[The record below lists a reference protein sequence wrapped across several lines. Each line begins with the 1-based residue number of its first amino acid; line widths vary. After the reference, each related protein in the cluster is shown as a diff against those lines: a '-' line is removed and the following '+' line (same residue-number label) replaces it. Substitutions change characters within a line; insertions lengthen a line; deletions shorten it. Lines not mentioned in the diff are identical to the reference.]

1 MSIGEGQVHALLG
14 ENGAGKSTI
23 VSIMYGIL
31 QADSGSLLWRGEAIE
46 EMSPARARQ
55 LGIGMVLQHFSLFES
70 LSVLENIALTM
81 DSERHMGRLAER
93 IVEVSASYGLPLK
106 PHAHV
111 FELSVGERQRI
122 EIVRCLLQN
131 PRLLILDEPTSVL
144 TPQEVARLFIT
155 LRQLSGEGCAILYIS
170 HKLEEVRALCHHAT
184 VLRQGRVVGEC
195 EPANLSTREIAEMM
209 IGDNLSAAVHYDDVE
224 LGAERLSLKHVTQGV
239 KVGRK
244 ADLSNISMSVCGGEI
259 LGIAG
264 VAGNGQKELMATLSG
279 EKTLKNE
286 QGSILVDGIDVSLL
300 GPMRRRHHG
309 MAFVPEKRNGHAAVY
324 ELPLFE
330 NGFLT
335 AGSSLGLSAN
345 GLINAEVTRQFAGR
359 IIDDFDV
366 RTTGVEADAGS
377 LSGGNMQKFIVG
389 REILQDP
396 CVLIISQPTWG
407 VDPGAAQAI
416 HNSLLELAAKGAAI
430 VVISQD
436 LDEIFSLCG
445 RIAVLSDGHLSE
457 AHQTA
462 KVSVEEIGLLMGG
475 LHGLEVVS

>member
-1 MSIGEGQVHALLG
+1 MSIGKGEVHALLG

-31 QADSGSLLWRGEAIE
+31 QADSGSLLWRGETIE
-46 EMSPARARQ
+46 GLSPARARQ
-55 LGIGMVLQHFSLFES
+55 LGIGMVFQHFSLFDS

-81 DSERHMGRLAER
+81 DSEPHMGRLAAR
-93 IVEVSASYGLPLK
+93 IVEVSGAYGLPLN
-106 PHAHV
+106 PYAHV

-155 LRQLSGEGCAILYIS
+155 LRQLSSEGCAILYIS
-170 HKLEEVRALCHHAT
+170 HKLEEVRALCHYAT

-195 EPANLSTREIAEMM
+195 EPANLSTRKIAEMM
-209 IGDNLSAAVHYDDVE
+209 IGKKLSAVVHHNNVYV
-224 LGAERLSLKHVTQGV
+224 GAERLSLKDVSLGV
-239 KVGRK
+239 RAGCK
-244 ADLSNISMSVCGGEI
+244 AELSNISMSVCGGEI

-264 VAGNGQKELMATLSG
+264 VAGNGQKELMAALSG

-300 GPMRRRHHG
+300 GPRWRRHHG
-309 MAFVPEKRNGHAAVY
+309 MAFVPEKRNAHAVVP
-324 ELPLFE
+324 ELSLSE

-335 AGSSLGLSAN
+335 ARRPLGLSAN
-345 GLINAEVTRQFAGR
+345 GLINSEATRQFAGR
-359 IIDDFDV
+359 IINDFDV
-366 RTTGVEADAGS
+366 RTTGVEANAGW

-389 REILQDP
+389 REILQGP
-396 CVLIISQPTWG
+396 NVLIISQPTWG

-416 HNSLLELAAKGAAI
+416 HKALLELAAKGAAI

-445 RIAVLSDGHLSE
+445 RIAVLSEGHLSE
-457 AHQTA
+457 VYQTA
-462 KVSVEEIGLLMGG
+462 KVSVEKIGLLMGG
-475 LHGLEVVS
+475 LHDLEAVY